1 MADQQALQAGI
12 ALARQQ
18 LGSSALSDVCRG
30 EAAKALALQFNV
42 GGIAPLGNQIGNLI
56 SADLQR
62 IQQITA
68 GFNAIR
74 AMHPLLEAEEERRQ
88 RLAEIVNP
96 CRGLIEGLWIQSTG
110 LERVFEASTESLR
123 RTAEALAPRFPAIEC
138 GIGLDAIGSIAP
150 FGQFGFADLHDSV
163 RIHAV
168 PRLAPRSWRR
178 QETEPECPPFQSP
191 QPAPER
197 APGRQDPAL
206 ENEVSQ
212 KLLEELIR
220 FQRSDEIPSDAREGM
235 SVLITWWKLNRLQIT
250 PDQSLELNRI
260 VQRFIGA
267 QLGLTAAPDGHQ
279 ELKSGLLVPQSHQ
292 PLLAPD
298 LAPEVY
304 TTQQLT
310 KQLHTSTHTLSRHA
324 RKARRRGPL
333 PQPLLDFPDWF
344 VVEESDPQGG
354 QHRGWKF
361 QKRRISEDH

>member
-18 LGSSALSDVCRG
+18 LGSAALSDVCRG

-96 CRGLIEGLWIQSTG
+96 CRGLIEGLCIQSTG

-138 GIGLDAIGSIAP
+138 GIGFDAISTIPP
-150 FGQFGFADLHDSV
+150 FGELGLADLQGPM

-168 PRLAPRSWRR
+168 PRLAFPAEHRQGRR
-178 QETEPECPPFQSP
+178 HDQPSPPEQLQAGPTI
-191 QPAPER
+191 
-197 APGRQDPAL
+197 DPTG
-206 ENEVSQ
+206 EDSR
-212 KLLEELIR
+212 KLLKQLLP
-220 FQRSDEIPSDAREGM
+220 FLRSDEIPGKTRESM
-235 SVLITWWKLNRLQIT
+235 RALIDWWQLNQQGIT
-250 PDQSLELNRI
+250 PDQSVKFNRI
-260 VQRFIGA
+260 VLNLIHAQVGLASPEGEQR
-267 QLGLTAAPDGHQ
+267 QLS
-279 ELKSGLLVPQSHQ
+279 SGLLVPLTHN
-292 PLLAPD
+292 PVPGPD
-298 LAPEVY
+298 LAPEVF
-304 TTQQLT
+304 TSEQLA
-310 KQLHTSTHTLSRHA
+310 KKLHVSTDTLKRHA
-324 RKARRRGPL
+324 RKTCEKGPL
-333 PQPLLDFPDWF
+333 PRPLSDFPDWF
-344 VVEESDPQGG
+344 VVARSDPQGG
-354 QHRGWKF
+354 QNRGWKF
-361 QKRRISEDH
+361 QKRLV